1 MIFHK
6 VQIFLNENKI
16 KSLLYWMSDLI
27 VYLET
32 IIQALISPLEWIMLF
47 TIIGGG
53 IFLIIHSK
61 GIPFLK
67 IRSAFKL
74 LFHKEKSLG
83 ISRFQAL
90 SAVLAA
96 TVGLG
101 NISGVAIAI
110 HMGGPGVLVWMWLTA
125 LIGMT
130 IKFYSC
136 TLAVQ
141 LRDLEDDG
149 LPLGGP
155 MFYMQ
160 LGIKKWGKTLA
171 IWFSIA
177 GLFGVL
183 PAFTANQ
190 LTQTFMNVIEPDAL
204 LAIGEF
210 QWKFIVGLVLSIAS
224 SFVIFGGLKS
234 IVKVTSNLVPSMVA
248 LYFLMGI
255 FILISNSEAIIPTFR
270 LILKEAFNLETAV
283 TGGFWG
289 LIILGVRRAVFSNE
303 TGVGNAPMYHGQS
316 QSSKGTDEG
325 LVAMLGPLF
334 DTIFV
339 CSITGL
345 IVIISGAY
353 QMPNLNGIVLTLEAF
368 RRLFFGFGD
377 QLLLLMVFVFGIST
391 LFTYSYYGVKCF
403 GFLTQKKWGV
413 YYNYFYI
420 GSIIFSALVTVE
432 VVIGIIDLAF
442 ALMCIP
448 NMIAV
453 IYLSKL
459 VNKEMRE
466 RKWIS

>member
-1 MIFHK
+1 MSQGIA
-6 VQIFLNENKI
+6 FLENI
-16 KSLLYWMSDLI
+16 LQLLL
-27 VYLET
+27 
-32 IIQALISPLEWIMLF
+32 SPLEWLMLLSV
-47 TIIGGG
+47 IGGG
-53 IFLIIHSK
+53 LYLFIHSK
-61 GIPFLK
+61 GVPLTK
-67 IRSAFKL
+67 IKPAFQL
-74 LFHKEKSLG
+74 LFSREQTPG

-125 LIGMT
+125 LLGML

-141 LRDLEDDG
+141 LRETEDHG
-149 LPLGGP
+149 EPLGGP
-155 MFYMQ
+155 MYYMK
-160 LGIKKWGKTLA
+160 LGLKKWGRPLGL
-171 IWFSIA
+171 WFAVA

-190 LTQTFMNVIEPDAL
+190 LTQTFMDVTQPNTL
-204 LAIGEF
+204 LNLGSL
-210 QWKFIVGLVLSIAS
+210 QWKFIIGVLLAVAS
-224 SFVIFGGLKS
+224 AVVIFGGLHA
-234 IVKVTSNLVPSMVA
+234 IVKVTANLVPLMVG
-248 LYFLMGI
+248 LYFFMGL
-255 FILISNSEAIIPTFR
+255 FILFSNAAEVVPTLQLIIS
-270 LILKEAFNLETAV
+270 EAFNLDTAV

-289 LIILGVRRAVFSNE
+289 LVLLGVRRAVFSNE
-303 TGVGNAPMYHGQS
+303 SGVGNAPMYHGQS
-316 QSSKGTDEG
+316 QTKQGTDEG
-325 LVAMLGPLF
+325 LVAMLGPLL
-334 DTIFV
+334 DTVLV
-339 CSITGL
+339 CTITGL

-353 QMPNLNGIVLTLEAF
+353 RSPELNGIVLTLEAF
-368 RRLFFGFGD
+368 RLLFFGFGD

-403 GFLTQKKWGV
+403 GFLTSKKWGP

-448 NMIAV
+448 NMISMLLLAPHV
-453 IYLSKL
+453 K
-459 VNKEMRE
+459 KEMQA
-466 RKWIS
+466 RKWLR

>member
-1 MIFHK
+1 MSQGIA
-6 VQIFLNENKI
+6 FLENI
-16 KSLLYWMSDLI
+16 LQLLLG
-27 VYLET
+27 
-32 IIQALISPLEWIMLF
+32 PLEWLMLLSV
-47 TIIGGG
+47 IGGG
-53 IFLIIHSK
+53 LYLVIHSK
-61 GIPFLK
+61 GVPLTK
-67 IRSAFKL
+67 IKPAFQL
-74 LFHKEKSLG
+74 LFSREQTPG

-125 LIGMT
+125 LLGML

-141 LRDLEDDG
+141 LRETEDHG
-149 LPLGGP
+149 EPLGGP
-155 MFYMQ
+155 MYYMK
-160 LGIKKWGKTLA
+160 LGLKKWGRPLGL
-171 IWFSIA
+171 WFAVA

-190 LTQTFMNVIEPDAL
+190 LTQTFMDVIQPNTL
-204 LAIGEF
+204 LNLGSL
-210 QWKFIVGLVLSIAS
+210 QWKFIIGVLLAVAS
-224 SFVIFGGLKS
+224 AIVIFGGLHA
-234 IVKVTSNLVPSMVA
+234 IVKVTANLVPLMVG
-248 LYFLMGI
+248 LYFFMGL
-255 FILISNSEAIIPTFR
+255 FILFSNAAAVVPTLQLIIS
-270 LILKEAFNLETAV
+270 EAFNFDTAV

-289 LIILGVRRAVFSNE
+289 LVLLGVRRAVFSNE
-303 TGVGNAPMYHGQS
+303 SGVGNAPMYHGQS
-316 QSSKGTDEG
+316 QTKQGTDEG
-325 LVAMLGPLF
+325 LVAMLGPLL
-334 DTIFV
+334 DTVLV
-339 CSITGL
+339 CTITGL

-353 QMPNLNGIVLTLEAF
+353 RSPELNGIVLTLEAF
-368 RRLFFGFGD
+368 RLLFFGFGD

-403 GFLTQKKWGV
+403 GFLTSKKWGP

-448 NMIAV
+448 NMISLLLLAPHV
-453 IYLSKL
+453 K
-459 VNKEMRE
+459 KEMQA
-466 RKWIS
+466 RKWLH